1 MIEMEEYTIID
12 PKMLRLC
19 GILLI
24 ILGIISAI
32 MTYRYVLP
40 IGSISLIGGGLIFIF
55 WKRFNKKV
63 YNMIFS
69 KDKKNMINKYGNNKE
84 LK

>member
-1 MIEMEEYTIID
+1 MEEDTLLD
-12 PKMLRLC
+12 LKMLRLC

-32 MTYRYVLP
+32 MTYRYVFP

-69 KDKKNMINKYGNNKE
+69 KDKKIGNNMIGNNKE
-84 LK
+84 MK

>member
-1 MIEMEEYTIID
+1 MKMEEYTIID

-19 GILLI
+19 GILCI

-32 MTYRYVLP
+32 MTYRYVFP

-55 WKRFNKKV
+55 WKRFNKKM

-69 KDKKNMINKYGNNKE
+69 KDKKIGNIMISNNKDM
-84 LK
+84 K